1 MTMLGNITDTAQVN
15 YALHQQ
21 PQKALNNRK
30 EFSEEE
36 AQKAAEDF
44 EAFFITTTLES
55 MFADVK
61 TDGLMG
67 GGTAEKIYRS
77 MMFNE
82 YGKLMAKN
90 GGVGVSDQVM
100 ASIIAMQEMNSQG
113 YITAK

>member
-1 MTMLGNITDTAQVN
+1 MSMLGNITDTAQVN

-21 PQKALNNRK
+21 ANAKLQADKAFNID
-30 EFSEEE
+30 E
-36 AQKAAEDF
+36 AKKAAEDF
-44 EAFFITTTLES
+44 EAFFITSTLES
-55 MFADVK
+55 MFAGVK

-67 GGTAEKIYRS
+67 GGMAEKIYRS

-90 GGVGVSDQVM
+90 GGIGVSDQVM
-100 ASIIAMQEMNSQG
+100 ASILAMQEINSQG